1 MGPSPGQESAH
12 ATLATYTTMVRA
24 VGGIPILLVPGSD
37 DEAER
42 VLGLID
48 GLLLSG
54 GGDVD
59 PERYGGARPDSV
71 YAVDEVRDE
80 YEITLSRLAAERHL
94 PTLCICRG
102 LQVMNVAMGGTL
114 IEDIADESPAH
125 LIHRMDGDEAHQAR
139 HAVTIEPGSSTAKAL
154 GRDHLEVNS
163 LHHQAVR
170 AVGSGLV
177 ATGFAPDGIVESLA
191 PEDPEWPMWA
201 VQWHP
206 EYLGPS
212 DEPSLALFE
221 AFIRAA
227 GG

>member
-1 MGPSPGQESAH
+1 MGTSPTQEPAY
-12 ATLATYTTMVRA
+12 TTQTTYTTMVREG
-24 VGGIPILLVPGSD
+24 GGIPILLVPGPDS
-37 DEAER
+37 EVER

-59 PERYGGARPDSV
+59 PDRYGGARLDSV
-71 YAVDEVRDE
+71 YSVDQVRDE
-80 YEITLSRLAAERHL
+80 FEIALSRLAAERRL

-114 IEDIADESPAH
+114 IEDIAEDDPDRLSHRIEGETAH
-125 LIHRMDGDEAHQAR
+125 ELR
-139 HAVTIEPGSSTAKAL
+139 HPVTIEPGSATAKAL
-154 GRDHLEVNS
+154 GRDHLVVNS

-170 AVGSGLV
+170 AIGEGLV
-177 ATGFAPDGIVESLA
+177 ATGVAPDGIVESLA

-212 DEPSLALFE
+212 DDPSVALFE

-227 GG
+227 GR